1 MNINLVIKTVRANPN
16 VLRRW
21 FAMRSTVHAV
31 PA

>member
-1 MNINLVIKTVRANPN
+1 MNIVIKTARANPN

-21 FAMRSTVHAV
+21 FAMRSTVHTV

>member
-1 MNINLVIKTVRANPN
+1 MNINLVIKTARANPN

-21 FAMRSTVHAV
+21 FAMRSTVHTV